1 MSAMTR
7 KPLKMISEDSRPV
20 LILLTLLVAIFV
32 AFTFLHKEFLS
43 TRNISNLLKHASV
56 SSMFALGA
64 LFVVV
69 VGHFDL
75 SFHLVCSLSGMTTSF
90 LIANNVPVLPS
101 IAAGLAAG
109 AVFGFCNGVAI
120 GKLKLPDMVT
130 TIATGAI
137 AWGFAWIYSDGSYI
151 WKNATTSG
159 ILLLNDALIVG
170 IPLPVILMLAMY
182 LLAHVVLHLSR
193 FGRCFYSTGENRV
206 AAIFSGVRVRAYI
219 IAAFMVCAVLAS
231 VGAIMGNASQGSGSV
246 RVGMVYLLPAYA
258 TIFLGSA
265 IFKKPTVHGTFL
277 AALFIST
284 MLNGFTLMAV
294 PYYYSDFM
302 IGLVLIVALALSSS
316 MVVRTRFGT
325 RRAGGGESRKEVAR

>member
-1 MSAMTR
+1 MTG
-7 KPLKMISEDSRPV
+7 KPLNRISEDSRPV
-20 LILLTLLVAIFV
+20 LIFLTLLVAIFV
-32 AFTFLHKEFLS
+32 AFAFLHKEFLS

-90 LIANNVPVLPS
+90 LIASNVPVLPS

-159 ILLLNDALIVG
+159 ILLLNDALIFA

-182 LLAHVVLHLSR
+182 LLAQVVLHWSR
-193 FGRCFYSTGENRV
+193 FGRCFYSTGENRI
-206 AAIFSGVRVRAYI
+206 AAVFSGIRVRAYI
-219 IAAFMVCAVLAS
+219 VAAFMVCAVLAS

-265 IFKKPTVHGTFL
+265 IFKKPTVYGTFL

-294 PYYYSDFM
+294 PYYYSDFV
-302 IGLVLIVALALSSS
+302 IGLVLIAALALSSN
-316 MVVRTRFGT
+316 MVVRTRIGT
-325 RRAGGGESRKEVAR
+325 RRTGKGVSRKEVAP

>member
-20 LILLTLLVAIFV
+20 LIFLMLLVAIFV
-32 AFTFLHKEFLS
+32 VFSFLHREFLS

-109 AVFGFCNGVAI
+109 AVFGFCNGIAI
-120 GKLKLPDMVT
+120 GKMRLPDMVT

-159 ILLLNDALIVG
+159 ILLLNDALIFG

-182 LLAHVVLHLSR
+182 FLANVVLHWSR

-219 IAAFMVCAVLAS
+219 IAAFMICAVLAS

-265 IFKKPTVHGTFL
+265 IFKKPTVYGTFL

-325 RRAGGGESRKEVAR
+325 RRAGGGESRKEVAQ